1 MSSIK
6 SLLGPMRVP
15 FLLLTP
21 ACVALGVATAYW
33 QTGHLVAW
41 QVLLVLLAALAAHVA
56 VNALNEYVDFKT
68 GLDLRTQR
76 TPFSGGSGTLPQ
88 NPGLARA
95 ALLTG
100 VLSLAVMAIIG
111 FYFVS
116 LRGITLALLGVLGI
130 LVIVAYTPWITRLPV
145 LCLIAPGLG
154 FGPLMVIGTHL
165 ALGGQMSA
173 TALVASLVPF
183 FLVNNLLLLNQF
195 PDVEADRSVG
205 RYHIAILI
213 GRLRSA
219 YVYALFLILTYLS
232 LLLGVVTG
240 VLPPVTL
247 IGLLTAF
254 ILPRL
259 ILGVLRNAENVPQ
272 LLPYLGMNVML
283 NLATPVLVALGLFLA
298 TWL

>member
-1 MSSIK
+1 MPSIK

-33 QTGHLVAW
+33 QTGHLVAG

-88 NPGLARA
+88 NPSLARA

-100 VLSLAVMAIIG
+100 VLSLVVLAAIG
-111 FYFVS
+111 LYFVY
-116 LRGITLALLGVLGI
+116 LRGITLALLGLLGI
-130 LVIVAYTPWITRLPV
+130 LVIVAYTPWITRSPV

-165 ALGGQMSA
+165 ALGGQLSA

-205 RYHIAILI
+205 RHHFPILI
-213 GRLRSA
+213 GRRRSA
-219 YVYALFLILTYLS
+219 YLYALFLVLTYLS
-232 LLLGVVTG
+232 LLLGVVAG
-240 VLPPVTL
+240 ILPPVAL
-247 IGLLTAF
+247 LGLLTAF

-272 LLPYLGMNVML
+272 LMPYLGMNVLL

>member
-1 MSSIK
+1 MRSLN

-33 QTGHLVAW
+33 QTRHLDGW
-41 QVLLVLLAALAAHVA
+41 QVLLVLIAALASHIA

-88 NPGLARA
+88 QPHLAKTALWTGL
-95 ALLTG
+95 
-100 VLSLAVMAIIG
+100 
-111 FYFVS
+111 VS
-116 LRGITLALLGVLGI
+116 LGVLGLI
-130 LVIVAYTPWITRLPV
+130 GTYFVALRGWLLALIGVLGMVVIVTYTPLITRLPA

-165 ALGGQMSA
+165 ALGGSLSA
-173 TALVASLVPF
+173 AVVVASLVPF

-205 RYHIAILI
+205 RHHYPITL
-213 GRLRSA
+213 GRRRSA
-219 YVYALFLILTYLS
+219 VIYALFLGLAYLAVAG
-232 LLLGVVTG
+232 GVAAG
-240 VLPPVTL
+240 VLPPTSL
-247 IGLLTAF
+247 LGLLAAVL
-254 ILPRL
+254 LPRV
-259 ILGVLRNAENVPQ
+259 IQGVLRHADNIPQ
-272 LLPYLGMNVML
+272 LMPYLGLNVIL
-283 NLATPVLVALGLFLA
+283 NLVTPVLVALGFFLA
-298 TWL
+298 V